1 MKSVR
6 KRIGTGLVL
15 SGLVALGIGMVA
27 RPSYGAVPNT
37 SDCLSHLSDSQLGA
51 LSVTASPASPVP
63 AGETVRV
70 DATWHTAEWDETDR
84 ILVCTTTDG
93 IWDSRMAGGQR
104 PMTNDGI
111 FSWYFTVPADMPV
124 GTEICVKDVLEGQS
138 TNRDPQH
145 QVSNTVCFRTAAALP
160 ATTATT
166 AAPTTTT
173 TVATTSEPDVIPS
186 GNGNGGDVIL
196 SQPATQPAAP
206 EAELPRTGSSTGA
219 LALAGALAMLV
230 GGTLVALGRRRP
242 AGSNA

>member
-37 SDCLSHLSDSQLGA
+37 NDCLSHLSDSQQGA
-51 LSVTASPASPVP
+51 LSVTTSPASPVP

-84 ILVCTTTDG
+84 LLVCTTTEG
-93 IWDSRMAGGQR
+93 IWDSRMAGGQK

-124 GTEICVKDVLEGQS
+124 GSEICVKDVLVGQS
-138 TNRDPQH
+138 LSRDPQQ
-145 QVSNTVCFRTAAALP
+145 QVSNTVCFRSAAALP
-160 ATTATT
+160 ATPVTT
-166 AAPTTTT
+166 APPTTTSS
-173 TVATTSEPDVIPS
+173 TVVTNTEPDVIPS
-186 GNGNGGDVIL
+186 GNGTGGDVIL

-206 EAELPRTGSSTGA
+206 AAELPRTGAGTGA
-219 LALAGALAMLV
+219 LALAGALAMLA
-230 GGTLVALGRRRP
+230 GGILVALGRRRP
-242 AGSNA
+242 AEA